1 MKFHRANFSFDLVYF
16 STFLYLCDIKQS
28 QIIYPMKNYIKPYLD
43 IAYIKNEQGFA
54 TTGGT
59 SVEDPIVNPD
69 QGWD

>member
-1 MKFHRANFSFDLVYF
+1 
-16 STFLYLCDIKQS
+16 
-28 QIIYPMKNYIKPYLD
+28 MKNYIKPYLD

-54 TTGGT
+54 TTGDT